1 MQTLQYSPRFL
12 KHRKFL
18 LILPVIVLPFLII
31 LFVLLGGGKDPST
44 GLSSRQASGL
54 NTHLPDAHFKK
65 GGEKSKLSL
74 YEEAAKD
81 SAILK
86 EKIRN
91 DPYYLYEPH
100 DSGEL
105 NHGSS
110 STGEVEQNESR
121 IMDKLAQL
129 KSVLHGKD
137 DVTEPVLHSRNPDP
151 LYPSQAAEA
160 MISKM
165 GSTKSHNAEIDQ
177 LNTMLDK
184 VMAIQHP
191 EMIQDSIS
199 RLVRSKE
206 ELAYHV
212 DLNRK
217 SGDAE
222 TFAVNTENNGRNPSE
237 INRFYDLASDQT
249 IENALDNG
257 IEAMIPETQVLV
269 SGSTVKLR
277 ILNDIRING
286 HLILKDQY
294 VYGLTT
300 LNGERLRIQFSSIRS
315 GNNILPVSLEAY
327 DMDGLAGVF
336 IPGSINRDVA
346 KQSGD
351 QALGAIG
358 LTSLDPSIGAQAAG
372 AGIQA
377 AKSLIGKKIKLMKVT
392 IKAGYRLLLKDSKQ

>member
-1 MQTLQYSPRFL
+1 MQSLQYSPRFL

-18 LILPVIVLPFLII
+18 LILPVIILPFLIF

-44 GLSSRQASGL
+44 GLSHPQAAGL

-65 GGEKSKLSL
+65 GAEKSKLSL

-91 DPYYLYEPH
+91 DPYYLFEPH
-100 DSGEL
+100 DSEET
-105 NHGSS
+105 NKVRRS
-110 STGEVEQNESR
+110 EVDQNESK

-137 DVTEPVLHSRNPDP
+137 EVTEQALHSRNPDP
-151 LYPSQAAEA
+151 IYQSQAAEA
-160 MISKM
+160 TISKM

-177 LNTMLDK
+177 LNNMLDK

-191 EMIQDSIS
+191 EIMQDSID
-199 RLVRSKE
+199 RMTKSKYE
-206 ELAYHV
+206 TTYHV

-217 SGDAE
+217 SLDAE
-222 TFAVNTENNGRNPSE
+222 TFAVKEENNGLIPAE
-237 INRFYDLASDQT
+237 INRFYDLADDQT
-249 IENALDNG
+249 IENALDNS
-257 IEAMIPETQVLV
+257 IEAMVPETQVLA

-277 ILNDIRING
+277 TLNDIRING

-294 VYGLTT
+294 VYGITT
-300 LNGERLRIQFSSIRS
+300 LTGERLRIQFSSIRS
-315 GNNILPVSLEAY
+315 GNTILPVSLEAY
-327 DMDGLAGVF
+327 DLDGLAGVF

>member
-1 MQTLQYSPRFL
+1 MASLQYPPRFL

-18 LILPVIVLPFLII
+18 LVLPVIVLPFLVFI
-31 LFVLLGGGKDPST
+31 FVLLGGGKDPST
-44 GLSSRQASGL
+44 GLPSRPASGL

-74 YEEAAKD
+74 YEEAARD

-91 DPYYLYEPH
+91 DPYYLFEPH
-100 DSGEL
+100 DSGEIISGKT
-105 NHGSS
+105 N
-110 STGEVEQNESR
+110 EVEKNESK

-129 KSVLHGKD
+129 KSILHGKD
-137 DVTEPVLHSRNPDP
+137 EATEPLIHSRNPDP
-151 LYPSQAAEA
+151 IYPTQGGET
-160 MISKM
+160 MIAKT
-165 GSTKSHNAEIDQ
+165 GNIRSHNTEIDQ
-177 LNTMLDK
+177 LNNMLDK

-191 EMIQDSIS
+191 EIMRDSME
-199 RLVRSKE
+199 RMTRSNSE
-206 ELAYHV
+206 TTYHV
-212 DLNRK
+212 DLKREMEN
-217 SGDAE
+217 AE
-222 TFAVNTENNGRNPSE
+222 TFTSKTENTETSLSAT
-237 INRFYDLASDQT
+237 NRFYDLASAQT
-249 IENALDNG
+249 IENALDNS

-269 SGSTVKLR
+269 AGSTVKLR

-294 VYGLTT
+294 VYGITSLS
-300 LNGERLRIQFSSIRS
+300 GERLKIQFSSIRS
-315 GNNILPVSLEAY
+315 GNTILPISLEAY
-327 DMDGLAGVF
+327 DLDGLAGVF

-351 QALGAIG
+351 QTLGAIG